1 MWPKATNTD
10 ISRNH
15 HFAINR
21 MTTNPAM
28 SQSILFGKRIRLKP
42 DDKKCTDPAFGLN
55 MHAANVFFQPCHGYQ
70 WDPCLQ
76 VD

>member
-15 HFAINR
+15 RFAINR

-28 SQSILFGKRIRLKP
+28 NQSILFEKRIRLEP
-42 DDKKCTDPAFGLN
+42 GDKKCTDPASGLN
-55 MHAANVFFQPCHGYQ
+55 MHAANVFSQPCHGYQ
-70 WDPCLQ
+70 
-76 VD
+76 